1 MPYKIPKWLNLFLTA
16 VCIAVVGDNLY
27 ADDEKKPTPESAT
40 QTPNAPRDPNL
51 NPAHDQARNDAD
63 QAHRRGDHKKAIE
76 LATGVLV
83 ENPNDHVA
91 YYLRAS
97 ARVELGIANRDAALV
112 RQGIADT
119 REAIRL
125 KPADNLN
132 YFLPYLYG
140 MTNLASLE
148 NKKAH
153 AEVAVK
159 IADQLISQP
168 TLKGEDRAN
177 ALYQRALAHSA
188 TQDNL
193 KAVQDFQAAVKISS
207 QHLGARI
214 GLADTLAAIGQNDA
228 ALAAYD
234 ETVKSF
240 PNMALVYN
248 NRGMFQQG
256 QGRFGEAVIDFTK
269 ALELDPQFLVALT
282 NRGFTLM
289 NMGQFE
295 EAENDFSESLK
306 INAAQ
311 PMVISLRAGSKL
323 SRGDLDGAIKDYN
336 DVLKWDTKNAVGHA
350 ELGFAL
356 FFASKMPE
364 ALAAFDKAYEL
375 DPNLRFMIPW
385 RYLTMLHLN
394 QKAQA
399 DTKLAADIAIPAP
412 KRQWGDALLVYLAD
426 KQTEADLR
434 KAINTTDARAADPQ
448 TCEAE
453 FFIGQRK
460 LLAGQK
466 DVAKTHFEAAMKS
479 KSTQLSAYRG
489 AKWALKK

>member
-1 MPYKIPKWLNLFLTA
+1 MLNKMLNLFHWILA
-16 VCIAVVGDNLY
+16 ALCLFVANEKLLAGD
-27 ADDEKKPTPESAT
+27 DQKPTPEST
-40 QTPNAPRDPNL
+40 SPSPDTPRDPNL

-76 LATGVLV
+76 LATGVIA

-148 NKKAH
+148 NKKTH

-159 IADQLISQP
+159 IADQLIGQP
-168 TLKGEDRAN
+168 SLKGEDRAN

-193 KAVQDFQAAVKISS
+193 KAVQDYQAAVKISS

-256 QGRFGEAVIDFTK
+256 HGRFGEAVIDFTK

-295 EAENDFSESLK
+295 EAENDFTESLK
-306 INAAQ
+306 VNAAQ

-336 DVLKWDTKNAVGHA
+336 DVLKWDSKNAVGQA

-356 FFASKMPE
+356 FFAGKMPE

-375 DPNLRFMIPW
+375 DSQLRFMIPW

-394 QKAQA
+394 QKTQA
-399 DTKLAADIAIPAP
+399 DAKLAADIAIPAA

-426 KQTEADLR
+426 KQSEADLR
-434 KAINTTDARAADPQ
+434 KAINTTDPRAADPQ

-453 FFIGQRK
+453 FFVGQRK

-466 DVAKTHFEAAMKS
+466 DIAKAHFEAALKS

>member
-1 MPYKIPKWLNLFLTA
+1 MSRMSQ
-16 VCIAVVGDNLY
+16 AVVITLCLISASGRLLAGD
-27 ADDEKKPTPESAT
+27 DKKPTPEAT
-40 QTPNAPRDPNL
+40 TISPNTPRDPNL
-51 NPAHDQARNDAD
+51 NPAHDQARNDSD

-76 LATGVLV
+76 IASGVV
-83 ENPNDHVA
+83 TENPNDHVA

-112 RQGIADT
+112 RLGIADT
-119 REAIRL
+119 REAIKL

-140 MTNLASLE
+140 MTNLANLE

-159 IADQLISQP
+159 IADQLIGQP
-168 TLKGEDRAN
+168 SLKGEDRAN
-177 ALYQRALAHSA
+177 ALYQRALAH
-188 TQDNL
+188 TTIQDNL
-193 KAVQDFQAAVKISS
+193 KAVQDYQAAVKISP
-207 QHLGARI
+207 QHLGARV
-214 GLADTLAAIGQNDA
+214 GLADMLAATGQNAA

-234 ETVKSF
+234 DTVKSF
-240 PNMALVYN
+240 PSMALVYN

-256 QGRFGEAVIDFTK
+256 QGRFGEAVLDFTK
-269 ALELDPQFLVALT
+269 ALEIDPQFLVALT

-295 EAENDFSESLK
+295 EAENDFTESLK

-323 SRGDLDGAIKDYN
+323 SRGDLEGAIKDYN
-336 DVLKWDTKNAVGHA
+336 DVLKWDSKNAVGQA

-356 FFASKMPE
+356 FFAGKMPE

-375 DPNLRFMIPW
+375 DSQLRFMIPW
-385 RYLTMLHLN
+385 RYLTMLHLG

-399 DTKLAADIAIPAP
+399 DTKLAADIAIPVA

-426 KQTEADLR
+426 KQSEADLR
-434 KAINTTDARAADPQ
+434 KAINTTDPRAADPQ
-448 TCEAE
+448 SCEAE
-453 FFIGQRK
+453 FFVGQRK
-460 LLAGQK
+460 LLAGQQ
-466 DVAKTHFEAAMKS
+466 DAAKAHFEAALKS